1 PGPPVHGVARL
12 DGIRRNASAR
22 GNRAREESSTASAD
36 ARQGGALLED
46 AVGRVSLADGVCRLR
61 RSAAA
66 AVALHRRVQLP
77 TAAPGAERAGA
88 GGSILPR
95 GAAGASSGR
104 EERGR
109 ERGTAGAREAG
120 DRSDRGGEDLA
131 AAVLPTGDQGA
142 ARDAECPC
150 AGSRPDG
157 AAGGDA
163 GEGAAP
169 RAEGAAARAGEAAR
183 GAAAL
188 RDQAGGEAG
197 AD

>member
-120 DRSDRGGEDLA
+120 TE
-131 AAVLPTGDQGA
+131 AVLSG
-142 ARDAECPC
+142 
-150 AGSRPDG
+150 G
-157 AAGGDA
+157 AAGRSRSDDRDSGTRPHGATGRRTDTDHRARRGGD
-163 GEGAAP
+163 
-169 RAEGAAARAGEAAR
+169 R
-183 GAAAL
+183 
-188 RDQAGGEAG
+188 
-197 AD
+197 